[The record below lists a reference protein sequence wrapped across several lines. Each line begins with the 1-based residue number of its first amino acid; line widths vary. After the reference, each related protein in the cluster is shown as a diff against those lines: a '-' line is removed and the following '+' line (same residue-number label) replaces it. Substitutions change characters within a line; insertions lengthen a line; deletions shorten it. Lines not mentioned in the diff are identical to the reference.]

1 MKHGRGIREQ
11 VVVRQVALHVVI
23 HTMTL
28 RFRSDV
34 GSNLPVTQY
43 GPRML
48 LPVAEAEEIHSLHQ
62 TKLLL
67 GIPRIGVQDN
77 FP

>member
-34 GSNLPVTQY
+34 GSNLPVAQH

-67 GIPRIGVQDN
+67 GIPSIGVQDN